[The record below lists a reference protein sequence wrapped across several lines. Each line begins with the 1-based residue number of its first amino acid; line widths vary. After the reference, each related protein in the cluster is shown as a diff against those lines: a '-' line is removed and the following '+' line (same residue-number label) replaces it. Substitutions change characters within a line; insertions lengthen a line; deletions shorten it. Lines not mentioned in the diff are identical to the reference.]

1 MSAKRLKK
9 KKNMLQENRVVDRE
23 AIKSTLRRKLMLSND
38 VVEKRIMVSITRRS
52 GVVFYYSFNKSTL

>member
-1 MSAKRLKK
+1 
-9 KKNMLQENRVVDRE
+9 MLQENRVVDRE

-52 GVVFYYSFNKSTL
+52 GGFFIIRLIKAPYSICDVRAQR